1 MTEEKK
7 LNYFEELNNINVKDK
22 IEKKGDLS
30 YLSWAWAW
38 QEIKKRHSSIQ
49 YEVVKNESGLPFF
62 KSEEGYIVYTKV
74 TIDDITHEMWLPVM
88 DGTNKAMKDK
98 RYTYKVQ
105 KKKWSTQYNKYVRT
119 KDSEGNYLFEER
131 EVEAA
136 TMFDIN
142 TTIMRCLVKNIAMH
156 GLGLY
161 IYAGEDIPSAEK
173 DDILEEKKKETKEK
187 QITKKLSKVFDDDMK
202 QVMQDVNKNT
212 AEEIKNAIGACESKD
227 AVDEKYLE
235 YKTDMTKLY
244 KYDISLFNEVKEFK
258 ENIKSLLQ

>member
-7 LNYFEELNNINVKDK
+7 LNYFEQLNNINVQDK
-22 IEKKGDLS
+22 IEKKNGLS

-62 KSEEGYIVYTKV
+62 RSEEGYMVYTKV

-88 DGTNKAMKDK
+88 DGANKAMKSEP
-98 RYTYKVQ
+98 YTYKVQ
-105 KKKWSTQYNKYVRT
+105 KKEWSTKYNKYIRS
-119 KDSEGNYLFEER
+119 KDPKGNYLFEEKQ
-131 EVEAA
+131 VEAA

-142 TTIMRCLVKNIAMH
+142 TAIMRCLVKNVAMH

-173 DDILEEKKKETKEK
+173 DDILEEERQSLYDECKDLKDSIIDELEQAVSLDNLKEIWTENTKELKALKSRMPKMHEAVEKKKEELK
-187 QITKKLSKVFDDDMK
+187 
-202 QVMQDVNKNT
+202 
-212 AEEIKNAIGACESKD
+212 
-227 AVDEKYLE
+227 
-235 YKTDMTKLY
+235 TKL
-244 KYDISLFNEVKEFK
+244 
-258 ENIKSLLQ
+258 Q

>member
-187 QITKKLSKVFDDDMK
+187 QIAKKLSKVFNDDVK
-202 QVMQDVNKNT
+202 QTMQDVNKNT
-212 AEEIKNAIGACESKD
+212 AEKIKNAIGVCKSQD
-227 AVDEKYLE
+227 AVDEKYSE

>member
-7 LNYFEELNNINVKDK
+7 LNYFEQLNNINVQDK
-22 IEKKGDLS
+22 IEKKNGLS

-62 KSEEGYIVYTKV
+62 KSEEGYMVYTKV

-88 DGTNKAMKDK
+88 DGANKAMKSEP
-98 RYTYKVQ
+98 YTYKVQ
-105 KKKWSTQYNKYVRT
+105 KKEWSTKYNKYIRS
-119 KDSEGNYLFEER
+119 KDSKGNYLFEEKQ
-131 EVEAA
+131 VEAA

-142 TTIMRCLVKNIAMH
+142 TAIMRCLVKNVAMH

-173 DDILEEKKKETKEK
+173 DDILEEERQSLYDECKDLKDSIIGELEMALDLGNLRAIWEENEK
-187 QITKKLSKVFDDDMK
+187 
-202 QVMQDVNKNT
+202 
-212 AEEIKNAIGACESKD
+212 EIKTLKSRMPKMHE
-227 AVDEKYLE
+227 AVEKRKEEL
-235 YKTDMTKLY
+235 KTKL
-244 KYDISLFNEVKEFK
+244 
-258 ENIKSLLQ
+258 Q

>member
-7 LNYFEELNNINVKDK
+7 LNYFEQLNNINVQDK
-22 IEKKGDLS
+22 IEKKNGLS

-62 KSEEGYIVYTKV
+62 KSDEGYMVYTKV

-88 DGTNKAMKDK
+88 DGANKAMKSEP
-98 RYTYKVQ
+98 YTYKVQ
-105 KKKWSTQYNKYVRT
+105 KKEWSTKYDKYIRS
-119 KDSEGNYLFEER
+119 KDSKGNYLFEEKQ
-131 EVEAA
+131 VEAA

-142 TTIMRCLVKNIAMH
+142 TAIMRCLVKNVAMH

-173 DDILEEKKKETKEK
+173 DDILEEERQSLYDECKDLKESIIGELEMAIDLANLKEIWTENTKELKALKSKMPKMHETVEKKKEELK
-187 QITKKLSKVFDDDMK
+187 
-202 QVMQDVNKNT
+202 
-212 AEEIKNAIGACESKD
+212 
-227 AVDEKYLE
+227 
-235 YKTDMTKLY
+235 TKL
-244 KYDISLFNEVKEFK
+244 
-258 ENIKSLLQ
+258 Q